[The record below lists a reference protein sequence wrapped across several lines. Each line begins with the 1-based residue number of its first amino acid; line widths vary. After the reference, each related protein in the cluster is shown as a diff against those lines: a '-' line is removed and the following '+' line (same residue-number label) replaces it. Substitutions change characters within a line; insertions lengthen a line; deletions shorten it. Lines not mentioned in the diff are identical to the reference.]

1 MAMIERE
8 LKNGCHINPERK
20 ILNGLGTSHFHTAKS
35 IKEELECG
43 GFSRTEA
50 RGVMDGVRLAPNLE
64 ELLEDESSKKAL
76 MATVRLIETHK
87 EAIGLSGLLLATPI
101 KE

>member
-8 LKNGCHINPERK
+8 LKDGCHINPERK

-50 RGVMDGVRLAPNLE
+50 HGVMDGVWFAPNLE
-64 ELLEDESSKKAL
+64 ELLEDEPS
-76 MATVRLIETHK
+76 
-87 EAIGLSGLLLATPI
+87 
-101 KE
+101 